1 MPGWVDK
8 CSPSLCLQLAQC
20 SAPHKEVFS
29 QQGGSREGA
38 RSLRHCLHLLHLQG
52 EVSPVS
58 AALSSGGAQRRLTA
72 VGLGF
77 HFYNRLHAHPLLH
90 SGKMGA
96 PRWPEHRTVT
106 ITEHTDKGAITLRT
120 QHSLGKPIT
129 PKHRSLFTWGSP
141 TRSQQ
146 QARSGGGHSGA
157 GGTPRGPGEAG
168 VCSTVPGCDLGSSPP
183 WALGTV
189 PTSSIC
195 LTGPGWWLVIKL
207 HITLF

>member
-1 MPGWVDK
+1 MLSLPMPPAGTVLR
-8 CSPSLCLQLAQC
+8 PS
-20 SAPHKEVFS
+20 
-29 QQGGSREGA
+29 QGGVLSA
-38 RSLRHCLHLLHLQG
+38 RRKQGRSPKPQALSASPPSTG